1 MKILLYLIFKFRSVI
16 SMETASKYEEQII
29 NDLRELPAA
38 LLPKI
43 SKLIH
48 FMKTENI
55 FSGSEKI
62 YFKNKVQ
69 FISLEGIFY
78 GKVEHTD
85 DEIRAAQIK
94 LKEI

>member
-1 MKILLYLIFKFRSVI
+1 
-16 SMETASKYEEQII
+16 METASKYEEQII

-55 FSGSEKI
+55 FSGYEKRH
-62 YFKNKVQ
+62 FKNKVQ

-85 DEIRAAQIK
+85 DEIRAARIK

>member
-1 MKILLYLIFKFRSVI
+1 MP
-16 SMETASKYEEQII
+16 METASKYEEQII

-55 FSGSEKI
+55 FSGSEKTF
-62 YFKNKVQ
+62 FKNKVQ
-69 FISLEGIFY
+69 FTSLEGIFY

>member
-1 MKILLYLIFKFRSVI
+1 VI
-16 SMETASKYEEQII
+16 VSKYEEQII
-29 NDLRELPAA
+29 TDLRELPAA

-55 FSGSEKI
+55 FSGSEKRDL
-62 YFKNKVQ
+62 KNKVQ
-69 FISLEGIFY
+69 FTSLEGIFY

-85 DEIRAAQIK
+85 DEIRASHIK
-94 LKEI
+94 LKEL